1 MKNHTLYD
9 QLQVLEPQEKELDAR
24 ERIKAMERPLLSWYR
39 EHARAFHG
47 GTSRNIP
54 GMDIGNHAPAD
65 QSGGCKTLFP
75 AFYGGLTGN
84 Q

>member
-47 GTSRNIP
+47 GTSRNHT
-54 GMDIGNHAPAD
+54 G
-65 QSGGCKTLFP
+65 
-75 AFYGGLTGN
+75 YGYRKSCSSRPEWRL
-84 Q
+84 